1 MCPLPTGG
9 GTVVRYR
16 LSLHHSVSA
25 PARPQPPIPA
35 PRQPLAVERPPVR
48 RTSRWRQLR
57 ETVLG
62 DGAPTFRIGLDVVLA
77 VAFIGCAAVMLTTLG
92 PLSGL
97 VLAALGVVSRCWRG
111 RPSVRVPGRRR
122 GGRHA
127 RRRGGRQLTI
137 QTIDRAEPPTTAS
150 VSD

>member
-25 PARPQPPIPA
+25 PTRPQPPIPA
-35 PRQPLAVERPPVR
+35 PRQPLSLERSPAR
-48 RTSRWRQLR
+48 RPSRWRRLR
-57 ETVLG
+57 EAILG

-111 RPSVRVPGRRR
+111 RPVMRVPRRH

-127 RRRGGRQLTI
+127 RRRGQTPQLTI
-137 QTIDRAEPPTTAS
+137 QTIDRAESPTTPM